1 MLDFDLGDFQLEQFI
16 TGMGGDGEVAGEA
29 GRGEEGVMED
39 IVEMVTVPVAV
50 EGEWPMTGFAV
61 TEFLHIGAWKSE
73 L

>member
-50 EGEWPMTGFAV
+50 EGE
-61 TEFLHIGAWKSE
+61 
-73 L
+73 